1 MDNFKIALK
10 NKNFDHCYFFL
21 GEEVFLTNF
30 YLDALKKALGCNED
44 FDYIVVDEED
54 VLSLQEIV
62 EAAPVLSEKKLVVL
76 KGIDL
81 SLNIKSDAVDFLE
94 QLLENVPPY
103 TCLVFT
109 SITIKKNSKIYK
121 LLNDKCK
128 VTLFERQ
135 KPQDVIKWILKA
147 AQTKN
152 VMIDRET
159 AALLIEFAGVDMT
172 TLNAELDKLASF
184 CGEGNVITAD
194 AIERVV
200 IKSIDAKI
208 YYLLD
213 AVFGGNSREAFEL
226 LKEYEVENET
236 PIYINASIMG
246 TIRTILEYDCLL
258 KEGKTAYAISE
269 KLKLRP
275 IQAKKYAGYVKK
287 ISSVFLEA
295 MLKRCVE
302 LDIQLKRGIDG
313 FSALSLIIGEMLL
326 KTKK

>member
-1 MDNFKIALK
+1 MENFKIALK
-10 NKNFDHCYFFL
+10 NKNFDHSYFFL

-30 YLDALKKALGCNED
+30 YLNALKKALDCDED
-44 FDYIVVDEED
+44 FDYIVVDEDD
-54 VLSLQEIV
+54 VLTLQEVV

-81 SLNIKSDAVDFLE
+81 SLLKSDAVDFLE
-94 QLLENVPPY
+94 QLLDNVPAY

-109 SITIKKNSKIYK
+109 SATIKKNSKIYK
-121 LLNDKCK
+121 LLKDKCT
-128 VTLFERQ
+128 VSVFERL

-147 AQTKN
+147 AQAKN
-152 VMIDRET
+152 VMVDRET
-159 AALLIEFAGVDMT
+159 AALLIEFAGTDMT
-172 TLNAELDKLASF
+172 TLNTELDKLASF

-226 LKEYEVENET
+226 LKEYEVENES

-258 KEGKTAYAISE
+258 KEGKTTYAISE
-269 KLKLRP
+269 KLRLRP

-287 ISSVFLEA
+287 ISSVFLES

-302 LDIQLKRGIDG
+302 LDIQLKRGANG
-313 FSALSLIIGEMLL
+313 FQALSLIIGEMLL